1 MREFLALLKK
11 DLRATRN
18 LGRVA
23 REQSSFKIGFIFVFA
38 SSILLG
44 LWMLFAEGFRFLDSL
59 GGLGLMLIS
68 RLFALFFLGLGVML
82 ALSSI
87 LASYTTFFRSNETA
101 FLFLKPL
108 GMGPIALYKALQ
120 SAVYSSWAFFFTI
133 IPFIGAYAWHEK
145 LSGFFSF
152 VTLFFSIPLVL
163 LCSGIGSLI
172 CLIGARWLPRSKW
185 LLSFVMVLL
194 TGVAIW
200 GMRTAAVSAAAGDE
214 DATLFLSRLIPGLRV
229 ASNPLWPSW
238 WVAEGIMAL
247 ARGQWVRGLML
258 WSVLFSNVLVMGMLI
273 EIAGRAYF
281 YKAWQRVNYSGEI
294 VKRRG
299 TLLGSLDRALGFLG
313 ADTRALILKDVR
325 TFLRDPAQWSQG
337 LIFFGLLGLYFL
349 NLRNLH
355 YHMLPAEWRNV
366 IVFLNVFSVSAVMCS
381 LGSRFVYPQ
390 LSLEGH
396 GFWIIG
402 LSPVSMRRVLASKFT
417 LAVVGMMGTSVTL
430 MDLSTRML
438 LVPTPVQVV
447 ALGVAVAMS
456 LGISGLS
463 TGLGAVFLDLKQPNP
478 AAIVSGFGGTL
489 NLVLSLLFICGAVFP
504 FGCLFHLRYIGR
516 LSELELQ
523 RGLIAA
529 SGWVVLL
536 TLLATMIPLF
546 LGGRSLRNREY

>member
-1 MREFLALLKK
+1 MHEFLTLLKK

-18 LGRVA
+18 LGRMA
-23 REQSSFKIGFIFVFA
+23 QEQSSFKIGFIFVFV
-38 SSILLG
+38 SSTLLG
-44 LWMLFAEGFRFLDSL
+44 LWMLFAEGFQFLDSL

-68 RLFALFFLGLGVML
+68 RLFALFFLGLAVML

-87 LASYTTFFRSNETA
+87 LASYTTFFRSNETV

-108 GMGPIALYKALQ
+108 GMGQIALYKALQ

-145 LSGFFSF
+145 LSVFFSL
-152 VTLFFSIPLVL
+152 VTLFFSIPFVL
-163 LCSGIGSLI
+163 LCSGFGSLL
-172 CLIGARWLPRSKW
+172 CLIGVRWLPRGKW
-185 LLSFVMVLL
+185 LWSIGMVLL
-194 TGVAIW
+194 VGVAAW
-200 GMRTAAVSAAAGDE
+200 GMRAAAVSAATGDE

-238 WVAEGIMAL
+238 WVAEGILAL

-258 WSVLFSNVLVMGMLI
+258 WSVLFSNVLVIGMLI
-273 EIAGRAYF
+273 EIAGRAHF
-281 YKAWQRVNYSGEI
+281 SKAWQCVNDSGEI
-294 VKRRG
+294 VKRRR

-313 ADTRALILKDVR
+313 ADIRALVLKDIR

-337 LIFFGLLGLYFL
+337 LIFFGLLALYFL

-390 LSLEGH
+390 LSLEGR

-402 LSPVSMRRVLASKFT
+402 LSPVGMRRVLASKFA
-417 LAVVGMMGTSVTL
+417 LAVAGMMGTSVML
-430 MDLSTRML
+430 MGLSTRML
-438 LVPTPVQVV
+438 LVPTPVQAI
-447 ALGVAVAMS
+447 ALGVAVAIS

-463 TGLGAVFLDLKQPNP
+463 TGLGALFLDLKQSNP

-489 NLVLSLLFICGAVFP
+489 NLVLSLLFIGGVVFP
-504 FGCLFHLRYIGR
+504 FGFLFHLRYIGR
-516 LSELELQ
+516 LSEPELQ

-536 TLLATMIPLF
+536 TLLATLLPLF
-546 LGGRSLRNREY
+546 LGERSLRNREY

>member
-11 DLRATRN
+11 DLRTARN
-18 LGRVA
+18 LGRVV
-23 REQSSFKIGFIFVFA
+23 REHSSFKIGFILVFA

-44 LWMLFAEGFRFLDSL
+44 LWTLFAAGFWFLDSL
-59 GGLGLMLIS
+59 GGLGLMLVS

-82 ALSSI
+82 ALSGI
-87 LASYTTFFRSNETA
+87 LTSYTTFFRSDETA

-108 GMGPIALYKALQ
+108 GMGHIALYKALQ

-145 LSGFFSF
+145 LSVFFSL

-172 CLIGARWLPRSKW
+172 CLIGARWLPRGKW
-185 LLSFVMVLL
+185 LLSIMVVLAV
-194 TGVAIW
+194 GVAIW
-200 GMRTAAVSAAAGDE
+200 GMRAASVSAALDE
-214 DATLFLSRLIPGLRV
+214 DTTLFLSRLIPGLRA

-247 ARGQWVRGLML
+247 ARGQWARGLML

-273 EIAGRAYF
+273 EIAGQAYF

-313 ADTRALILKDVR
+313 ADTRALIVKDIR
-325 TFLRDPAQWSQG
+325 TFLRDPTQWSQG
-337 LIFFGLLGLYFL
+337 LIFFGLLGLYYL

-355 YHMLPAEWRNV
+355 YHMLPSEWRNV

-390 LSLEGH
+390 LSLEGQ

-402 LSPVSMRRVLASKFT
+402 LSPVGMRRVLASKFV
-417 LAVVGMMGTSVTL
+417 LAVGGMMGTSVAL
-430 MDLSTRML
+430 MYLSTRML
-438 LVPTPVQVV
+438 LVPPRVQAV

-456 LGISGLS
+456 LGIAGLS
-463 TGLGAVFLDLKQPNP
+463 TGLGALFLDLKQTNP
-478 AAIVSGFGGTL
+478 ASIVSGFGGTL
-489 NLVLSLLFICGAVFP
+489 NLVLSLLLICGAVFP
-504 FGCLFHLRYIGR
+504 FGFLFHLRYIER
-516 LSELELQ
+516 LGEPELQ
-523 RGLIAA
+523 RGLVAA
-529 SGWVVLL
+529 SLWVVLL
-536 TLLATMIPLF
+536 TLPATLIPLW
-546 LGGRSLRNREY
+546 LGGRSLRKREY

>member
-18 LGRVA
+18 LGRVVQ
-23 REQSSFKIGFIFVFA
+23 EQSSFKVGFILVFA
-38 SSILLG
+38 ASILVG
-44 LWMLFAEGFRFLDSL
+44 LWMLFVEGFLFLDTL
-59 GGLGLMLIS
+59 GGIGLMLVS
-68 RLFALFFLGLGVML
+68 RLFALFFLALGAML
-82 ALSSI
+82 AISGI
-87 LASYTTFFRSNETA
+87 LTSYTTFFRSDETA

-108 GMGPIALYKALQ
+108 EMGQIAIYKSLQ

-145 LSGFFSF
+145 LSVFFTL

-163 LCSGIGSLI
+163 FFSGVGSLI
-172 CLIGARWLPRSKW
+172 CLLGARWLPRGKR
-185 LLSFVMVLL
+185 LLVL
-194 TGVAIW
+194 AIVLAALCAVW
-200 GMRTAAVSAAAGDE
+200 VIRTARPAGVGDD
-214 DATLFLSRLIPGLRV
+214 DATLFLARLVPGLRV
-229 ASNPLWPSW
+229 ASNPLLPSW

-258 WSVLFSNVLVMGMLI
+258 WTVLFSNVLFLGMLV
-273 EIAGRAYF
+273 EMAGRAHL

-299 TLLGSLDRALGFLG
+299 TLLAPLERGLSFLR
-313 ADTRALILKDVR
+313 ADTRALILKDIR

-337 LIFFGLLGLYFL
+337 LIFFGLLGVYFL

-402 LSPVSMRRVLASKFT
+402 LSPVSMRRVLLSKFA
-417 LAVVGMMGTSVTL
+417 LAVAGMMAVSVGLMYLSTL
-430 MDLSTRML
+430 M
-438 LVPTPVQVV
+438 LVVPPPVQVV

-456 LGISGLS
+456 FGISGLS
-463 TGLGAVFLDLKQPNP
+463 TGLGALYLDLKQPNP
-478 AAIVSGFGGTL
+478 AVIVSGFGGTL

-504 FGCLFHLRYIGR
+504 FGFLFHLRFVGR
-516 LSELELQ
+516 ISELELH
-523 RGLIAA
+523 RGLVAA
-529 SGWVVLL
+529 SIWGVLI
-536 TLLATMIPLF
+536 TLLATLLPIY
-546 LGGRSLRNREY
+546 LGGKSLKNREY